1 MDVWGNAGAD
11 AWDAGDAWQSPPPL
25 QLEWLPQQEQD
36 KKTPSMWQLLAESG
50 IPECMHEAFASF
62 TPQEFGCVATDLA
75 NLEGFLDTLDFPAE
89 PSRVLVTSRI
99 RLLWKKCQGMSDPVS
114 SSVLP
119 GPAPQPQHVQ
129 DSGWVEMFP
138 EKLGT
143 DAVRAMIQRFKARY
157 PSECLSPELMPSPR
171 LLALVAKQLQDR
183 SWRYIPW
190 KLRLSEEQHEQQSMR
205 RPSKAPRLESLLF
218 DDVPTRE
225 IPGPSI
231 GKCLMQELLNLQAY
245 AIALC
250 GGAHL
255 HTLKEMNRRFLNRC
269 YERYPAES
277 FLRGPTVEEAQ
288 LADQRLWHQIALLC
302 NEEQW
307 SMDEAIHEVVVV
319 RSELQ
324 TLLMPR
330 PVLPKSLLQDGKG
343 RAFRKGFGKGG
354 GQKGNGKGS
363 LKGGDKGD
371 DKGKDGFMV
380 AGLRVGLWYN
390 QGNQRR
396 NLCKD
401 YQLGNC
407 ARDKCRFGHGCG
419 VIVGK
424 GRLCLGAH
432 TPAEHKKHQET
443 PH

>member
-1 MDVWGNAGAD
+1 
-11 AWDAGDAWQSPPPL
+11 DAWQSPPPL

-36 KKTPSMWQLLAESG
+36 KKTSSMWQLLAESG
-50 IPECMHEAFASF
+50 IPECTHEAFASF

-75 NLEGFLDTLDFPAE
+75 NLEGFLDTLDFFAE

-114 SSVLP
+114 SSALP

-138 EKLGT
+138 KKLGT
-143 DAVRAMIQRFKARY
+143 
-157 PSECLSPELMPSPR
+157 
-171 LLALVAKQLQDR
+171 DR

-255 HTLKEMNRRFLNRC
+255 HTLKEMNRRFVNRC
-269 YERYPAES
+269 YERYTAES

-288 LADQRLWHQIALLC
+288 LADQRLWRQIALLC

-330 PVLPKSLLQDGKG
+330 P
-343 RAFRKGFGKGG
+343 
-354 GQKGNGKGS
+354 
-363 LKGGDKGD
+363 
-371 DKGKDGFMV
+371 
-380 AGLRVGLWYN
+380 
-390 QGNQRR
+390 
-396 NLCKD
+396 
-401 YQLGNC
+401 
-407 ARDKCRFGHGCG
+407 
-419 VIVGK
+419 
-424 GRLCLGAH
+424 
-432 TPAEHKKHQET
+432 
-443 PH
+443 